1 VRSRRFV
8 LCRAA
13 SIIVGTLS
21 SSLIDRRLRLRRAV
35 VGLCFY
41 VYTAHTALRREVGG
55 ARGPSCLGGRDEV
68 LGELLAGSLREVRAY
83 HRGGFRSAAASEPTS
98 FPGGLIFIVLEIP
111 RGFFEGVMPPP
122 RGGNQRLNRPLV
134 TQVQVEEA
142 CGARAHTGQGR
153 LGLSL
158 DLSLA
163 RGDQGRL
170 LNPSWASL

>member
-1 VRSRRFV
+1 MLPSGEGWGELRTSS
-8 LCRAA
+8 CR
-13 SIIVGTLS
+13 G
-21 SSLIDRRLRLRRAV
+21 DR
-35 VGLCFY
+35 Y
-41 VYTAHTALRREVGG
+41 
-55 ARGPSCLGGRDEV
+55 EV
-68 LGELLAGSLREVRAY
+68 LSELLAGNLREVRAY
-83 HRGGFRSAAASEPTS
+83 HRGGFRSAVASEPTS

-158 DLSLA
+158 DLSLT

-170 LNPSWASL
+170 FVPFVASLRTLDRELGRDAVGALTKYLHAHVWHN